1 MKKSKILALA
11 VLVLGT
17 IYLLISLSLVIDKTL
32 IRKNNTIESETSN
45 QQSSTSPDIDG
56 PSNCKH
62 EFSAEWIAENG
73 QHFHKCT
80 LADCNYTDTK
90 ISCSG
95 GNATCTQKAICQFC
109 SSPYGD
115 IAEHI
120 WNTSWDYSNDAGH
133 AHNCLYGCNTH
144 SEIQPHVPG
153 PEATETS
160 PQVCVECDFVI
171 IPSKNH
177 VHSIIEIAAK
187 DPTCTTSGNIAY
199 FKCSGCS
206 KCFLDISATK
216 EIAGSSSINI
226 AQLGHDY
233 SAATCTTPKTCKRS
247 GCGNTVGQALGHTP
261 SNNWSLDSQYHW
273 HQCSAGGERA
283 DKSAHTPGA
292 SATEQSPQTCTQC
305 GYVIAQKLEH
315 THKYGTSPKYDLDNH
330 WYECSCGHIGN
341 KQAHAD
347 SNKDSKC
354 DTCKYNLPPV
364 TSEGENLEDILGPAQ
379 ITLLRPVASGVLT
392 KSNSSAII
400 DYSNYADGYVMVKYI
415 VDTTVR
421 LKVQVQGPSTT
432 YTYNISPHEWNV
444 FPLSDD
450 NGAYTIKVFK
460 NASGN
465 RYSVALSLKFDA
477 KLSDEFA
484 PFLRPN
490 QYVNY
495 ENAVNSMNKA
505 AEIVAGKSD
514 TLDKVAAIYNYI
526 IRNISYD
533 YEKAE
538 TIQSGYLPDLD
549 QVLAEKKGICF
560 DYAALMAGMLR
571 SQNIACKL
579 VVGYAD
585 TAYHAW
591 ISVWTPNKGWIDGA
605 IFFDGVKW
613 QLMDPTYASALGSS
627 IINKVNYTSKY
638 IY

>member
-1 MKKSKILALA
+1 L
-11 VLVLGT
+11 
-17 IYLLISLSLVIDKTL
+17 
-32 IRKNNTIESETSN
+32 
-45 QQSSTSPDIDG
+45 
-56 PSNCKH
+56 
-62 EFSAEWIAENG
+62 
-73 QHFHKCT
+73 
-80 LADCNYTDTK
+80 
-90 ISCSG
+90 
-95 GNATCTQKAICQFC
+95 
-109 SSPYGD
+109 
-115 IAEHI
+115 
-120 WNTSWDYSNDAGH
+120 NTSS
-133 AHNCLYGCNTH
+133 
-144 SEIQPHVPG
+144 
-153 PEATETS
+153 
-160 PQVCVECDFVI
+160 
-171 IPSKNH
+171 
-177 VHSIIEIAAK
+177 
-187 DPTCTTSGNIAY
+187 
-199 FKCSGCS
+199 
-206 KCFLDISATK
+206 
-216 EIAGSSSINI
+216 
-226 AQLGHDY
+226 
-233 SAATCTTPKTCKRS
+233 
-247 GCGNTVGQALGHTP
+247 
-261 SNNWSLDSQYHW
+261 
-273 HQCSAGGERA
+273 
-283 DKSAHTPGA
+283 HTPGPA
-292 SATEQSPQTCTQC
+292 ATEQSAQSCTQC

-354 DTCKYNLPPV
+354 DTCKYKLPPV

-444 FPLSDD
+444 FPLSDG

-460 NASGN
+460 NTSGN

-526 IRNISYD
+526 IKNISYD

-591 ISVWTPNKGWIDGA
+591 ISVWTPDKGWIDGA